1 MSFDAYSIK
10 YRVAMEQI
18 IYLYPARFS
27 RESHTFTLEGPVGH
41 HIS

>member
-18 IYLYPARFS
+18 IC
-27 RESHTFTLEGPVGH
+27 TLPDFQENPTPLH
-41 HIS
+41 WKDL